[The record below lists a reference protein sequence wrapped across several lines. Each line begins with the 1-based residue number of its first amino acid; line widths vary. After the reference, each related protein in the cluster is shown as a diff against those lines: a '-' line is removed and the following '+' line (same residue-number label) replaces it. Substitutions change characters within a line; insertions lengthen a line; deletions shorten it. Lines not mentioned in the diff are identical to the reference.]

1 MQNAN
6 TFPLRFD
13 CCIDMQIDCQI
24 VVIVAVIVLVVV
36 VAVFIT
42 VVVVV
47 AAAAATV
54 SPSPLISAGGS
65 PESGSRRCDLGW
77 RRRRRHPKTP
87 AAAGKSRSHSK
98 YSRKETEVIMD
109 LVRIVGELQLLYT
122 TFSVIVLGNPSSI

>member
-42 VVVVV
+42 VAVVV
-47 AAAAATV
+47 AAAATV

-87 AAAGKSRSHSK
+87 AEAAQQSRSHSK
-98 YSRKETEVIMD
+98 YSRKETEVNID
-109 LVRIVGELQLLYT
+109 LVRIFGELQLLYT
-122 TFSVIVLGNPSSI
+122 AFSVIVLGNPSSI

>member
-24 VVIVAVIVLVVV
+24 VVIVAVIVLVVIVV

-42 VVVVV
+42 VA

-77 RRRRRHPKTP
+77 RRRWRHPKTSG
-87 AAAGKSRSHSK
+87 AAGKSRSHSK

-109 LVRIVGELQLLYT
+109 LVRIVGEL
-122 TFSVIVLGNPSSI
+122 